1 MSVFQKTG
9 LPSLSLPQGANSL
22 PDSVLSYL
30 DQFNK
35 IILWMDNDE
44 AGRMNVEK
52 IATKLGVSRTYIVV
66 NNDK

>member
-1 MSVFQKTG
+1 MSVYQKLG

-30 DQFNK
+30 DQFEK

-44 AGRMNVEK
+44 AGKMNIDK
-52 IATKLGVSRTYIVV
+52 ISTKLGVSRTFIVV